1 MWSLFKYDEENCLRI
16 WEMAYT
22 LFLKVAAEYL
32 EKGTGIL
39 ETLLKEIHK
48 EDTCHMKLKN

>member
-48 EDTCHMKLKN
+48 EDTYVIWS